1 MKNLIINMFNLE
13 PHNIE
18 QLDIISCGNENFAT
32 ITLRMKPTVCPHCGN
47 YSSLIHDYYNR
58 TLNHSVLADHHL
70 TVIYKR
76 RRYYCRRCK
85 HAFPEKNPFSLPGR
99 RISKATVLRI
109 MKLLQKQ
116 TLTFTDVSD
125 IVGVSTSTVIRVFD
139 EYAGVR
145 SFPFPKALCID
156 EVYVS
161 KYLQQEYACVLMDF
175 NHENIFDLL
184 PSRKKENL
192 ASYFSLIPKGTRL
205 SVKYVSIDMW
215 NIYRDIASEYFPRAI
230 ICVDSFHVIQMINNA
245 FDKVRIR
252 IMNTYERNT
261 EEYRLL
267 KKYHWLLKKSA
278 DKIEYDKILDL
289 HHYYSIVG
297 ARHISQEALISR
309 LLLISPEL
317 ELAYELKTD
326 YAAIN
331 ATFNFQNAEYR
342 IDKFLEDMKIYGIP
356 EFYST
361 RRTMKRWKTE
371 IVNSFQKYNG

>member
-1 MKNLIINMFNLE
+1 MHRTYASF
-13 PHNIE
+13 
-18 QLDIISCGNENFAT
+18 CG
-32 ITLRMKPTVCPHCGN
+32 I
-47 YSSLIHDYYNR
+47 
-58 TLNHSVLADHHL
+58 
-70 TVIYKR
+70 
-76 RRYYCRRCK
+76 
-85 HAFPEKNPFSLPGR
+85 
-99 RISKATVLRI
+99 
-109 MKLLQKQ
+109 
-116 TLTFTDVSD
+116 
-125 IVGVSTSTVIRVFD
+125 STSTVIRVFD

-145 SFPFPKALCID
+145 SFPFPKA
-156 EVYVS
+156 
-161 KYLQQEYACVLMDF
+161 M
-175 NHENIFDLL
+175 
-184 PSRKKENL
+184 
-192 ASYFSLIPKGTRL
+192 
-205 SVKYVSIDMW
+205 
-215 NIYRDIASEYFPRAI
+215 

-245 FDKVRIR
+245 FDKVRVR

-278 DKIEYDKILDL
+278 DKIEYDEILDL

-297 ARHISQEALISR
+297 ARHINQEALISR

-331 ATFNFQNAEYR
+331 ATSNFQNAEYR

-371 IVNSFQKYNG
+371 IINSFQKYNGRRISSGPIESMNSRIKKLKRNGNGYKSFERFRTRCLYTLNKGSSIKF